1 MSKLNKLIA
10 GLDGTASFDSDVAEI
25 KPKGVKGL
33 SSTQFLKLI
42 DVICEGEIEG
52 FPTPI
57 NAGIDR
63 DTLNYKI
70 AALSDIFLGK
80 TPIMKASPDVNKSQ
94 TIEQI
99 IADQKALT
107 DLSEKK
113 AAESELNNVVPEN
126 FNFKDIVASLRFGQA
141 DKDDNG
147 VKISQF
153 NANWKTDDTSTI
165 TITNTDTG
173 TVAPQITKGDQ
184 VQVFF
189 TKTSGTPSEITVS
202 EVSATYDQ
210 AGIDENQEN
219 IITITKS
226 GHGLSAGKFLFF
238 NFTSGSAVDG
248 IYQIKSTTTNSF
260 DISVGGDNNP
270 TNGNVTYSTSN
281 KDKFYKVKT
290 SDHINQFTITNFGE
304 GDNGAI
310 EQTLAASNNTD
321 NKCFVFKQPNKPFKG
336 FVAVEQPL
344 NFSNYN
350 TTVTKNNPQNFQI
363 EKSPLTKEQFAA
375 NPNSPGF
382 DALKVVLT
390 WQSHFKGNQKK
401 TKTSYRIRITD
412 VNGVD
417 YDFIPDDD
425 IYNTALDN
433 KKPGKPSTIILKGKT
448 TKPYSRSHII
458 NFGELEQ
465 VGDGEPNS
473 EPVFPIT
480 LKVQRLDTLKAS
492 TTAKFVV
499 SGISKVFNSKNKYE
513 DLAAVALRVDSASFG
528 NVPSRMYRIR
538 GTRVRIPKTDSAGLT
553 PTVINN
559 QAEADALGLGTISS
573 FGFIHYPTGYN
584 FTGELTNKAVWTSD
598 PSWIL
603 LDIMLSKRYGLGDH
617 IELSQVD
624 LYSLYAI
631 SKYSSALVEVKNTE
645 ILSADPNAPE
655 QITPVVIAKEPR
667 FSCNVVFRTRED
679 SFKVINELTS
689 IFRGLAYWA
698 EGKLEFSQDSPTQ
711 DPSYLFNL
719 ANVTEGGFTYSGTS
733 VKSRANVVSVSYFEN
748 KTQEK
753 AFVTVVDN
761 NSAYGSGLETANK
774 FGESVHK
781 KIEAFGCTS
790 KHQARR
796 LANIILFEENRS
808 TETISFSTGLAGG
821 VTVRPGMI
829 IEVTDPVKSGLRRGG
844 RIKSVTSSTV
854 FDVDD
859 SANTSLP
866 STSTSAKI
874 KVVIPSPPSTTTYT
888 GDGTAGPFAIGFS
901 YSFQSDITVK
911 VNDVVKTL
919 TTHYTFTSST
929 EITFTSGNEPAVGTT
944 IEIISSNTLNVEE
957 RTITQV
963 SGTTITVSSGFSTD
977 PVVNAEYLITDD
989 NVKPTQW
996 RVISVVEDK
1005 DVYQITGISYHSTKY
1020 DFIENVTDAVPVE
1033 ENITILNKT
1042 LPSPQGLGVEELQY
1056 VQDGYLRN
1064 KLVISW
1070 QPVDGAKNY
1079 RVVYSSADDNPISVE
1094 TELTT
1099 LEILNAQITSS
1110 SGEVEDGVL
1119 NESLGYDIE
1128 VFTVNVSGSEPSASS
1143 KLDNV
1148 QVLGK
1153 ITPPD
1158 DLSGLT
1164 VEPVDKNFVRLTWN
1178 KSEDVSVINGGR
1190 IYIKHTN
1197 LTSGATFQNSSPIIE
1212 AVSGT
1217 STEAVVPKLAG
1228 TYVVKARDA
1237 NDNFS
1242 NGEQTVQFA
1251 LDDSEAD
1258 DQDTITNINED
1269 GASFAGTKTGV
1280 AITADGTGLEMILAG
1295 DGLFDDETDF
1305 DTLTPNLDQIGDT
1318 ISTTGTYEFTTVGDL
1333 GANNKMPTHFIKEI
1347 AATTFLKNTEI
1358 DTRNNIDLFSDIDGT
1373 KIDEPKVD
1381 LFVATTDD
1389 DPSSG
1394 SPTFTAFEKFSN
1406 ATFKGRGYKFKAV
1419 FTSNKPDENI
1429 KVTTLRA
1436 TGSLAQRTET
1446 QREGTCVHT
1455 VNGDFVSSASAGTI
1469 TVTPTTSGIS
1479 GTIVGTD
1486 ILNGDTVNLTFTTNT
1501 FTGTYVATGGTTN
1514 IDITILNHGI
1524 NVGSSVILDFTSGS
1538 AADGTYTVTGTTTHR
1553 IIVTSATS
1561 LDTSGNV
1568 TVTIPKPDD
1577 GTYTVASV
1585 SGTTSFTV
1593 NDADAPTAD
1602 ASNLQCV
1609 TKKTMSS
1616 NEGVTTG
1623 GTDAGLVRSGAF
1635 GVTCTFSKRFKTPP
1649 TVNVFQSGATSLFY
1663 QPVAITE
1670 TEFTVR
1676 FANAANEL
1684 VSTLF
1689 SYQATGFGKGD
1700 TS

>member
-1 MSKLNKLIA
+1 MSALNKLIA
-10 GLDGTASFDSDVAEI
+10 GLDGTASFDSPAVEV

-42 DVICEGEIEG
+42 DIICEGEIEG

-63 DTLNYKI
+63 GTLNYKI

-80 TPIMKASPDVNKSQ
+80 TPIMKASSDVNKSE
-94 TIEQI
+94 TIQQI
-99 IADQKALT
+99 IADQKEL
-107 DLSEKK
+107 LNIKEKK
-113 AAESELNNVVPEN
+113 QAKSELNNAVPDN
-126 FNFKDIVASLRFGQA
+126 FNFKDIVASIRFGQA
-141 DKDDNG
+141 DKDDDG

-153 NANWKTDDTSTI
+153 NAKWKTDDTSTI

-173 TVAPQITKGDQ
+173 TVAPQIAKGDQ

-189 TKTSGTPSEITVS
+189 IKTSGTPSQITVS
-202 EVSATYDQ
+202 EVSATYVQ
-210 AGIDENQEN
+210 ASIDGNQEN

-248 IYQIKSTTTNSF
+248 IYQIKSTTTNTF

-270 TNGNVTYSTSN
+270 TNGNVTYSSSN

-290 SDHINQFTITNFGE
+290 SDHINEFTITNLGE

-310 EQTLAASNNTD
+310 EQTLAASDNEL
-321 NKCFVFKQPNKPFKG
+321 NKCFVLKQPNTPFKG
-336 FVAVEQPL
+336 FVATEQPL
-344 NFSNYN
+344 NFANYGATI
-350 TTVTKNNPQNFQI
+350 TTTSPQSFQVD
-363 EKSPLTKEQFAA
+363 KSPLTKEQFAA

-382 DALKVVLT
+382 DSLKIILT
-390 WQSHFKGNQKK
+390 WQSHFKGGPKK
-401 TKTSYRIRITD
+401 TKTEYKISFTD
-412 VNGVD
+412 ANSVQYN
-417 YDFIPDDD
+417 FIPDDD
-425 IYNTALDN
+425 VYNTGLDK
-433 KKPGKPSTIILKGKT
+433 KKPGEASTIVLRGKT
-448 TKPYSRSHII
+448 IKQFTRAHII

-465 VGDGEPNS
+465 VGDGQPTT

-480 LKVQRLDTLKAS
+480 IKVERLNSVKQNS
-492 TTAKFVV
+492 TAKFSV
-499 SGISKVFNSKNKYE
+499 SSISKIIDSNNKYE

-528 NVPSRMYRIR
+528 TVPSRMYRIR
-538 GTRVRIPKTDSAGLT
+538 GTRVRIPKTDSGGLT
-553 PTVINN
+553 PTVVNN
-559 QAEADALGLGTISS
+559 QAEADALGLGTVSS

-584 FTGELTNKAVWTSD
+584 FAGELTNKTVWTSD
-598 PSWIL
+598 PAWIL
-603 LDIMLSKRYGLGDH
+603 LDILLSKRYGLGDH

-631 SKYSSALVEVKNTE
+631 SKYSSALVEVKNSE
-645 ILSADPNAPE
+645 ILSGDPNVPE
-655 QITPVVIAKEPR
+655 QTPPVVIAKEPR
-667 FSCNVVFRTRED
+667 FSCNVVLRSRED

-689 IFRGLAYWA
+689 VFRGLGYWA
-698 EGKLEFSQDSPTQ
+698 EGKLEFSQDSPTE

-719 ANVTEGGFTYSGTS
+719 ANVTEGGFAYSGTS

-796 LANIILFEENRS
+796 LANTILFEENRS
-808 TETISFSTGLAGG
+808 TETISFTTGLAGG

-844 RIKSVTSSTV
+844 RIKSVANSGTSTTE

-866 STSTSAKI
+866 STSTNAKI
-874 KVVIPSPPSTTTYT
+874 KVIVASTV
-888 GDGTAGPFAIGFS
+888 DS
-901 YSFQSDITVK
+901 VES
-911 VNDVVKTL
+911 L
-919 TTHYTFTSST
+919 R
-929 EITFTSGNEPAVGTT
+929 
-944 IEIISSNTLNVEE
+944 VEE
-957 RTITQV
+957 RTISQV
-963 SGTTITVSSGFSTD
+963 NGTTITVSPGFSSA
-977 PVVNAEYLITDD
+977 PKVNAEYLITDD

-1005 DVYQITGISYHSTKY
+1005 DVYAITGIAYHSTKY
-1020 DFIENVTDAVPVE
+1020 DFIENVTDAVPVDQD
-1033 ENITILNKT
+1033 ITILNKT
-1042 LPSPQGLGVEELQY
+1042 LPSPQGLEVEEVQY

-1064 KLVISW
+1064 KLVINW
-1070 QPVDGAKNY
+1070 QPVQGAKNY
-1079 RVVYSSADDNPISVE
+1079 RVVYSSADENPISVE
-1094 TELTT
+1094 TQFTT
-1099 LEILNAQITSS
+1099 FEILNAQITSS

-1217 STEAVVPKLAG
+1217 STEAVVPKISG

-1295 DGLFDDETDF
+1295 DGLFDDLTDF
-1305 DTLTPNLDQIGDT
+1305 DTLSPNLDQIGDT

-1347 AATTFLKNTEI
+1347 EATTFLKNTEI

-1373 KIDEPKVD
+1373 KVDEPKVD
-1381 LFVATTDD
+1381 IFVATTDD

-1419 FTSNKPDENI
+1419 FTSTKPDENI

-1436 TGSLAQRTET
+1436 TGSLAPRTET
-1446 QREGTCVHT
+1446 QRNGT
-1455 VNGDFVSSASAGTI
+1455 FV
-1469 TVTPTTSGIS
+1469 
-1479 GTIVGTD
+1479 
-1486 ILNGDTVNLTFTTNT
+1486 TNP
-1501 FTGTYVATGGTTN
+1501 FEATYTATGGTTT
-1514 IDITILNHGI
+1514 ITVASTTHPHGLS
-1524 NVGSSVILDFTSGS
+1524 NGDSVIMDFTSGD
-1538 AADGTYTVTGTTTHR
+1538 AVDGTYTITVINTTRFTVTAA
-1553 IIVTSATS
+1553 SS
-1561 LDTSGNV
+1561 LDTSGN
-1568 TVTIPKPDD
+1568 
-1577 GTYTVASV
+1577 
-1585 SGTTSFTV
+1585 
-1593 NDADAPTAD
+1593 
-1602 ASNLQCV
+1602 
-1609 TKKTMSS
+1609 
-1616 NEGVTTG
+1616 
-1623 GTDAGLVRSGAF
+1623 
-1635 GVTCTFSKRFKTPP
+1635 CTFSIPVTIDSTTGLLSSTVVGLICSFGKRFKTPP
-1649 TVNVFQSGATSLFY
+1649 TVNIFPDRNDVNDATNATNY
-1663 QPVAITE
+1663 QAVAVTE
-1670 TEFTVR
+1670 TSFNVR
-1676 FANAANEL
+1676 FSDGNDN
-1684 VSTLF
+1684 VVDRLF
-1689 SYQATGFGKGD
+1689 SYSATGFGKGD